1 MWNPPLKENG
11 GMWNPQPSVRLGIEE
26 PPPLKMGDVDPP
38 PSDKMNAWMGWMTS
52 RRGFLPNYCRVERF
66 VPLSEVLGTHTHHSK
81 THTDPIFQHTKACP
95 KNTLAQHP
103 TQNYTWIKNDVIC
116 LYRIIHKGWDCKD
129 DLKLSKYGDFLVEF
143 NLLTWI

>member
-1 MWNPPLKENG
+1 MNG
-11 GMWNPQPSVRLGIEE
+11 LNDVKTRISTQLLSSGEICTIE
-26 PPPLKMGDVDPP
+26 
-38 PSDKMNAWMGWMTS
+38 W
-52 RRGFLPNYCRVERF
+52 GF
-66 VPLSEVLGTHTHHSK
+66 GHTHTHHSK

-129 DLKLSKYGDFLVEF
+129 DLKLSKYGDFLIEF
-143 NLLTWI
+143 NLLTWIKSFKDLFNDLTMNEPKQTQLKEVMNLNPLYLKMDCINTTSQ